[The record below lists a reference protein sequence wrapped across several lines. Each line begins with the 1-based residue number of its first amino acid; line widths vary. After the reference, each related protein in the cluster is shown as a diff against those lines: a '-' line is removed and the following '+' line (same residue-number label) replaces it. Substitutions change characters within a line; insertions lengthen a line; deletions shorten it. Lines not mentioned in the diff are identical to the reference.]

1 MGMII
6 ALITLAIS
14 WLVGNVLKSK
24 FEKYSRTP
32 ISSNLSGKEIADRM
46 LRDNGI
52 YDVRILSVAGRL
64 TDHYNPADK
73 TVNLSPEVYE
83 GRNAAAAAVAAHEC
97 GHAVQHA
104 RAYAF
109 LQFRSALVPVLNI
122 TSNFVIYVIMIG
134 AFLLSS
140 TGSLIVL
147 AIGVGLF
154 GLTTLF
160 SLITLPVELD
170 ASRRALLWMDNSG
183 VVTRQEHALSKNAL
197 HWAAMTYVVA
207 AVGSLAQF
215 MYYLSMLTGRRD

>member
-14 WLVGNVLKSK
+14 WLIGNVLKSK

-32 ISSNLSGKEIADRM
+32 ISSGLSGRQIAEKM
-46 LRDNGI
+46 LIDNNI
-52 YDVRILSVAGRL
+52 YDVRIVSVAGRL

-109 LQFRSALVPVLNI
+109 LKFRSALVPVLSI
-122 TSNFVIYVIMIG
+122 TSNYVIYVIMAG
-134 AFLLSS
+134 AFLLAS
-140 TGSLIVL
+140 TGNPIVL
-147 AIGVGLF
+147 AIGIGLF

-160 SLITLPVELD
+160 SFITLPVELD
-170 ASRRALLWMDNSG
+170 ASRRALAWMENSG
-183 VVTRQEHALSKNAL
+183 VVTRQEHGWSKDALF
-197 HWAAMTYVVA
+197 WAAMTYVVA
-207 AVGSLAQF
+207 AIGSLAQF
-215 MYYLSMLTGRRD
+215 MYYLSLLTSRRD